1 MNESCQPGMR
11 EPGEPLGKFAA
22 RAWRESGRMYELE
35 AEAG

>member
-1 MNESCQPGMR
+1 MR

-22 RAWRESGRMYELE
+22 RAWRESGRVPELE